1 MKKLMIA
8 AAIVCAAAFAQAAT
22 ISWGS
27 GTINVAKNA
36 AGETGSS
43 PAGMNAVTMYVF
55 ALTSDPEEMEG
66 GKTAAQ
72 KYAAAQQ
79 KDAAA
84 LYEEFV
90 KGGVTP
96 VGFKKTVPTG
106 ATQALNQ
113 PVGDGSGMNY
123 AVVLFVDDTNANLGD
138 ADVFV
143 KSTVQAV
150 DIQGSGTTTMGNMIG
165 SAQTNWQAYPVPEPT
180 SGLLLLLGVAGMAL
194 RRRRA

>member
-8 AAIVCAAAFAQAAT
+8 AAIVCAAAFAQAAS
-22 ISWGS
+22 ISWQS

-36 AGETGSS
+36 AGETGTT
-43 PAGMNAVTMYVF
+43 PAGLNAVTMYVF
-55 ALTSDPEEMEG
+55 ALTSDPVGQEG
-66 GKTAAQ
+66 GMTAAQ

-96 VGFKKTVPTG
+96 AGSKKTVPTG
-106 ATQALNQ
+106 ATQAISQ
-113 PVGDGSGMNY
+113 PVEDSSGLNY
-123 AVVLFVDDTNANLGD
+123 AVVLFVDDTNANLGT
-138 ADVFV
+138 AEAFV
-143 KSTVQAV
+143 KSVVTVT
-150 DIQGSGTTTMGNMIG
+150 DIQGSGMTTKPNMIA
-165 SAQTNWQAYPVPEPT
+165 SAQSNWQAYPVPEPT

>member
-8 AAIVCAAAFAQAAT
+8 AAIVCAAAFVQAAT
-22 ISWGS
+22 VSWQS
-27 GTINVAKNA
+27 GTIKVAKDA
-36 AGETGSS
+36 AGTTGTSL
-43 PAGMNAVTMYVF
+43 AGMNAVTMYVF

-96 VGFKKTVPTG
+96 VGSKKTVPTG

-113 PVGDGSGMNY
+113 PVGDGSGLNY
-123 AVVLFVDDTNANLGD
+123 AVVLFVDDTNANLGT
-138 ADVFV
+138 AEAFV
-143 KSTVQAV
+143 KSVVTVT
-150 DIQGSGTTTMGNMIG
+150 DIQGSGTTQKLDMIS